1 MYNKLLRQSWG
12 AATQG
17 QRAPAIWNCFIIN
30 SLDHAIQYG
39 HCKSCDC
46 VGLGMT
52 TFVDMLS
59 ALPPALP
66 PPGSLLLLLIY
77 FLMIIP
83 QKKKKRRGG
92 APELNPSPLLLTT
105 NN

>member
-17 QRAPAIWNCFIIN
+17 QRAPAIPNGFIN

-39 HCKSCDC
+39 NGKSCDC

-52 TFVDMLS
+52 TSVDMLS
-59 ALPPALP
+59 APPLTPLALFKKK
-66 PPGSLLLLLIY
+66 LKY
-77 FLMIIP
+77 FLITIP
-83 QKKKKRRGG
+83 LKRKKKKEGG
-92 APELNPSPLLLTT
+92 TRIEPFSIITDN
-105 NN
+105 